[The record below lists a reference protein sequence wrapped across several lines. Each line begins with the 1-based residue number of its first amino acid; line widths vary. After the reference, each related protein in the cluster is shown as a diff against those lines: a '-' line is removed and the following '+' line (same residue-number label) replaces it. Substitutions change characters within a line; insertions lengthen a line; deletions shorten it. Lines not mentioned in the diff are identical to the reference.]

1 MSLESHLKALEKSNK
16 RLKRNLKL
24 RLKPDFG
31 TYELSL
37 TQLKQLIEQE
47 KAPLQLQLQE
57 TLTQERTLMKKPE
70 EDLRAEHDALAS
82 DLRTQFPE
90 DPYYYEQLEQ
100 LLTLRTKI
108 APQPRDPTEQLTQLY
123 ILEQTLAIKLEAYNK
138 LLQLTTQTHLQLKI
152 ARAFYQT
159 SKTSRTFQQSL
170 DTLTDYLKEMR
181 TAITQT
187 KTFYDQETFRDLN

>member
-70 EDLRAEHDALAS
+70 EDLRPNTMH
-82 DLRTQFPE
+82 
-90 DPYYYEQLEQ
+90 
-100 LLTLRTKI
+100 
-108 APQPRDPTEQLTQLY
+108 
-123 ILEQTLAIKLEAYNK
+123 
-138 LLQLTTQTHLQLKI
+138 
-152 ARAFYQT
+152 
-159 SKTSRTFQQSL
+159 
-170 DTLTDYLKEMR
+170 
-181 TAITQT
+181 
-187 KTFYDQETFRDLN
+187 